1 MGGLRGLC
9 TLVACL
15 VHSWTFFVCYVEFLV
30 GDKELGSN
38 VLTAVY
44 LLFWMSTLSSEGEP
58 ILVCKVK
65 DALQRRTAVDG
76 SVVFPE
82 IWYPCYELDG
92 RPNLGR
98 EKGCV

>member
-1 MGGLRGLC
+1 MKWVDYADYVLNSGIVNFF

-15 VHSWTFFVCYVEFLV
+15 VHSWTFFVCDVEFLV

-65 DALQRRTAVDG
+65 YTLQRRTTVNG

-82 IWYPCYELDG
+82 IWYPC
-92 RPNLGR
+92 
-98 EKGCV
+98 

>member
-1 MGGLRGLC
+1 MKWVGYTDYVLNSGIVNFF

-15 VHSWTFFVCYVEFLV
+15 VHSWTFFVCDVEFLV

-44 LLFWMSTLSSEGEP
+44 LLSWMSTLSSEGEP
-58 ILVCKVK
+58 IWVCKVK
-65 DALQRRTAVDG
+65 YALQRRTTVNG

-82 IWYPCYELDG
+82 ICYPC
-92 RPNLGR
+92 
-98 EKGCV
+98 